1 MEIITE
7 GKAKLN
13 IKPEK
18 VVSKQMEVFY
28 NPVMKLNRDTSIIL
42 LNALNK
48 KDLRLALPL
57 AGSGIRAIRFLKE
70 LNKGIINELYI
81 NDLSE
86 KSIKLIKNN
95 LKLNKIKTNDKKT
108 IISNNDANL
117 FLLNSKGFDYIDID
131 PFGTPNP
138 FLDSAIRRISRT
150 GILAVTATDT
160 SCLCGTF
167 PKAGLRK
174 YWATT
179 KKSPIMHETGIRIL
193 IRKIQL
199 VAAQYDKALTPIL
212 SYSKDHYFRVFFQ
225 VEKGKERVDAIL
237 KQHNHLNSTGPMWLG
252 QLWDTK
258 LVNNMIKSI
267 KTEPSEKNPLVDFLK
282 IIKDESSI
290 NTVGFYDLHFICKK
304 YKIKEIPK
312 RQKLIKKI
320 KKLNYKASVTHFN
333 PEAIRSNIPLKKLIK
348 LF

>member
-18 VVSKQMEVFY
+18 VVSKQMDVFY
-28 NPVMKLNRDTSIIL
+28 NPVMKLNRDTSILL
-42 LNALNK
+42 LNVLNK
-48 KDLRLALPL
+48 KDIRIALPL

-70 LNKGIINELYI
+70 LDKKIVNELYI
-81 NDLSE
+81 NDSSK
-86 KSIKLIKNN
+86 KSIDLIKKNFKKNN
-95 LKLNKIKTNDKKT
+95 IKIGKKT

-138 FLDSAIRRISRT
+138 FLESAIRRISRT
-150 GILAVTATDT
+150 GILTVTATDT
-160 SCLCGTF
+160 GCLCGTF
-167 PKAGLRK
+167 QKAGLRK
-174 YWATT
+174 YWAIT

-199 VAAQYDKALTPIL
+199 VAAQYDKALTPIF

-225 VEKGKERVDAIL
+225 VEKGKERVDKIL
-237 KQHNHLNSTGPMWLG
+237 KQHSHLNSTGPMWLG
-252 QLWDTK
+252 QLWDTNLTK
-258 LVNNMIKSI
+258 KML
-267 KTEPSEKNPLVDFLK
+267 KTNKDETLTKFLTV
-282 IIKDESSI
+282 IKDESLV
-290 NTVGFYDLHFICKK
+290 NTVGFYDIHFICKK

-312 RQKLIKKI
+312 KQELIKKI
-320 KKLNYKASVTHFN
+320 KKLNYKASETHFN
-333 PEAIRSNIPLKKLIK
+333 LEAIRSNIPLKKLIK
-348 LF
+348 LL